1 MPGELNHFPVNWV
14 DGMKISRKH
23 FEETGLYV
31 EEQIKQANSIHLTD
45 INFGILPGNKSLDL
59 EVFCDVN
66 QQITIELKSCNAVT
80 PTGSRIF
87 ISPGDTVKHSVNFK
101 EIATTFNLQASQPQ
115 NIYII
120 LSINIFR
127 RIPAGEPNM
136 EENPPRHPYTIPE
149 LRLNLLPAE
158 SVNTN
163 KLADSLVIGKINY
176 QNGELI
182 VQKDFIPACTAM
194 NSVPSLTEWYN
205 KFRQVLDG
213 WEQSCIRIIQKIN
226 SKTQLQQPNALAS
239 SIQKLSEKM
248 LEQLVEQKIHYQW
261 ILSKSAPIHFC
272 AALLNNIQ
280 YLYTIQQ
287 CYPEKDRE
295 EMLNY
300 FAEWTD
306 SQTGALDNQTLRVLQ
321 LSYNHS
327 DTASLMNEIYQGY
340 LAYLQIFQKLAQLE
354 FIGKKKGQNIFVIEQ
369 EVKDNKPASQT
380 PGQKPNS
387 RWSPLT

>member
-1 MPGELNHFPVNWV
+1 MPGELNHFPVNWI
-14 DGMKISRKH
+14 DGMKISKKH

-31 EEQIKQANSIHLTD
+31 EEQIKHANSLHLND
-45 INFGILPGNKSLDL
+45 INFGILPGNESLDL
-59 EVFCDVN
+59 DVFCDLN

-80 PTGSRIF
+80 PNGSRIL
-87 ISPGDTVKHSVNFK
+87 ISAEDRIKVSTNFK
-101 EIATTFNLQASQPQ
+101 DIVTRFGLQASQPL

-136 EENPPRHPYTIPE
+136 EENPPRHPYTTPE
-149 LRLNLLPAE
+149 VRLDLLPTE

-163 KLADSLVIGKINY
+163 KLADSLVIGKISY
-176 QNGELI
+176 QNGELF
-182 VQKDFIPACTAM
+182 VQKDHIPACTAM
-194 NSVPSLTEWYN
+194 NSLPSLTEWHS
-205 KFRQVLDG
+205 KFRLVLDG

-226 SKTQLQQPNALAS
+226 SKPQSQQPNPLAN

-248 LEQLVEQKIHYQW
+248 LERLVGQKIHYQW
-261 ILSKSAPIHFC
+261 ILCKSAPIHFC

-280 YLYTIQQ
+280 YLFTIQQ
-287 CYPEKDRE
+287 CYAEKDRE

-306 SQTGALDNQTLRVLQ
+306 SQTGTLENQTLRVLQ
-321 LSYNHS
+321 LSYNHY
-327 DTASLMNEIYQGY
+327 DTGLLLNEIYQSY

-369 EVKDNKPASQT
+369 EVKDTKPVSQT
-380 PGQKPNS
+380 PVQKPNS